1 MKWPACIGIAV
12 GLTVAVVLVWLTGAA
27 EIWSALVGAGWGILA
42 VIALHFPQFLF
53 SSLGW
58 RALVPGRPVPPL
70 SFFMRLR
77 WIREAINSLLPV
89 AQIGG
94 ELITA
99 RLLAMRGVPLNR
111 SGAAIV
117 VDLTTQMASQVVFTM
132 FGLGLLFLG
141 NHDGA
146 MTPWIIAGCGIGFL
160 LVALFIGAQ
169 RFGMFKVLERALIR
183 LADKFGWSS
192 LGEVS
197 GLHDS
202 IVALYEEHAR
212 RVWVSGG
219 HHLISWLLGCLEIW
233 MTLWALGVD
242 AGFREA
248 VIIESLAQAIRM
260 AGVIVPGA
268 LGVQEGGF
276 IVICGLL
283 GIPPHSA
290 VAMALI
296 RRIREIAL
304 GVPGLVA
311 WQIMEG
317 KHLARRRAR
326 ARATSEAS
334 S

>member
-12 GLTVAVVLVWLTGAA
+12 GLAVAVVLVWLTGAA
-27 EIWSALVGAGWGILA
+27 EIWAALAGAGWGILA

-58 RALVPGRPVPPL
+58 RVLVPERPVPPL
-70 SFFMRLR
+70 SFFIRLR

-117 VDLTTQMASQVVFTM
+117 VDLTTQMASQVVFTV
-132 FGLGLLFLG
+132 FGLVLLFLG
-141 NHDGA
+141 AHDGA
-146 MTPWIIAGCGIGFL
+146 MTPWIIAGAGVGFV
-160 LVALFIGAQ
+160 LVVLFVGAQ
-169 RFGMFKVLERALIR
+169 RFGMFKVLERGLIR
-183 LADKFGWSS
+183 LADKFGWDS

-202 IVALYEEHAR
+202 IVSLYGDHAR
-212 RVWVSGG
+212 RVWTSGG
-219 HHLISWLLGCLEIW
+219 HHLVSWLLGCLEIW
-233 MTLWALGVD
+233 MTLWALGLEPSLRD
-242 AGFREA
+242 A
-248 VIIESLAQAIRM
+248 VIIESLAQAVRI
-260 AGVIVPGA
+260 AGVLVPGA

-304 GVPGLVA
+304 GVPGLMA
-311 WQIMEG
+311 WQVMEG
-317 KHLARRRAR
+317 RHLAQRRRAR
-326 ARATSEAS
+326 ASEAS

>member
-1 MKWPACIGIAV
+1 
-12 GLTVAVVLVWLTGAA
+12 
-27 EIWSALVGAGWGILA
+27 
-42 VIALHFPQFLF
+42 
-53 SSLGW
+53 
-58 RALVPGRPVPPL
+58 
-70 SFFMRLR
+70 
-77 WIREAINSLLPV
+77 EAINSLLPV

-117 VDLTTQMASQVVFTM
+117 VDLTTQMASQVVFTV
-132 FGLGLLFLG
+132 FGLVLLFLG
-141 NHDGA
+141 AHDGA
-146 MTPWIIAGCGIGFL
+146 MTPWIIAGAGVG
-160 LVALFIGAQ
+160 LVLVVLFIGAQ
-169 RFGMFKVLERALIR
+169 RFGMFKVLERGLIR
-183 LADKFGWSS
+183 LADKFGWES

-202 IVALYEEHAR
+202 IVSLYGDHAR
-212 RVWVSGG
+212 RVWTSGG
-219 HHLISWLLGCLEIW
+219 HHLVSWLLGCLEIW
-233 MTLWALGVD
+233 ATLWALGLEPSLRD
-242 AGFREA
+242 A
-248 VIIESLAQAIRM
+248 VIIESLAQAVRI
-260 AGVIVPGA
+260 AGVLVPGA

-304 GVPGLVA
+304 GVPGLMA
-311 WQIMEG
+311 WQAMEG
-317 KHLARRRAR
+317 RHLARRRR
-326 ARATSEAS
+326 ARASEAS

>member
-12 GLTVAVVLVWLTGAA
+12 GLAVAVVLVWLTGAA
-27 EIWSALVGAGWGILA
+27 EIWAALVGAGWGILA

-58 RALVPGRPVPPL
+58 RVLVPQPPVPGL
-70 SFFMRLR
+70 LYFIRLR

-94 ELITA
+94 EVITT

-117 VDLTTQMASQVVFTM
+117 VDLTTQMASQVVFTI
-132 FGLGLLFLG
+132 FGLGLLLLG

-146 MTPWIIAGCGIGFL
+146 MTPWIIAGASVGL
-160 LVALFIGAQ
+160 VLVALFIGAQ
-169 RFGMFKVLERALIR
+169 RLGLFKALEHALIR
-183 LADKFGWSS
+183 LSDRFGWSS

-197 GLHDS
+197 GMHDA
-202 IVALYEEHAR
+202 IVALYERHTR
-212 RVWVSGG
+212 KVMTSGL
-219 HHLISWLLGCLEIW
+219 HHLVSWLLGCLEIW
-233 MTLWALGVD
+233 MTLWALGID
-242 AGFREA
+242 AGLREA
-248 VIIESLAQAIRM
+248 VIIESLAQAVRM

-296 RRIREIAL
+296 RRIRELAL

-311 WQIMEG
+311 WQVMEG
-317 KHLARRRAR
+317 RHIARRRAR
-326 ARATSEAS
+326 RAATSEIS
-334 S
+334 

>member
-12 GLTVAVVLVWLTGAA
+12 GLAVAVVLVWLTGAA
-27 EIWSALVGAGWGILA
+27 EIWAALAGAGWGILA

-58 RALVPGRPVPPL
+58 RVLVPERPVPPL
-70 SFFMRLR
+70 SFFIRLR

-117 VDLTTQMASQVVFTM
+117 VDLTTQMASQVVFTV
-132 FGLGLLFLG
+132 FGLVLLFLG
-141 NHDGA
+141 AHDGA
-146 MTPWIIAGCGIGFL
+146 MTPWIIAGAGVGFV
-160 LVALFIGAQ
+160 LVVLFVGAQ
-169 RFGMFKVLERALIR
+169 RFGMFKVLERGLIR
-183 LADKFGWSS
+183 LADKFGWES

-202 IVALYEEHAR
+202 IVSLYGDHAR
-212 RVWVSGG
+212 RVWTSGG
-219 HHLISWLLGCLEIW
+219 HHLVSWLLGCLEIW
-233 MTLWALGVD
+233 VTLWALGLEPSLRD
-242 AGFREA
+242 A
-248 VIIESLAQAIRM
+248 VIIESLAQAVRI
-260 AGVIVPGA
+260 AGVLVPGA

-304 GVPGLVA
+304 GVPGLMA
-311 WQIMEG
+311 WQVMEG
-317 KHLARRRAR
+317 RHLARRRR
-326 ARATSEAS
+326 ARASEAS
-334 S
+334 

>member
-12 GLTVAVVLVWLTGAA
+12 GLAVAVVLVWLTGAA
-27 EIWSALVGAGWGILA
+27 EIWAALAGAGWGILA

-58 RALVPGRPVPPL
+58 RVLVPERPVPPL
-70 SFFMRLR
+70 SFFIRLR

-117 VDLTTQMASQVVFTM
+117 VDLTTQMASQVVFTV
-132 FGLGLLFLG
+132 FGLGLLLLG
-141 NHDGA
+141 AHDGA
-146 MTPWIIAGCGIGFL
+146 MTPWIIAGASVGL
-160 LVALFIGAQ
+160 ALVVLFIGAQ

-183 LADKFGWSS
+183 LADKFGWES

-202 IVALYEEHAR
+202 IVSLYGDHAR
-212 RVWVSGG
+212 RVWTSGG
-219 HHLISWLLGCLEIW
+219 HHLVSWLLGCLEIW
-233 MTLWALGVD
+233 ATLWALGLEPSLRD
-242 AGFREA
+242 A
-248 VIIESLAQAIRM
+248 VIIESLAQAVRI
-260 AGVIVPGA
+260 AGVLVPGA

-304 GVPGLVA
+304 GVPGLMA
-311 WQIMEG
+311 WQVMEG
-317 KHLARRRAR
+317 RHLARRRR
-326 ARATSEAS
+326 ARAASEAS

>member
-27 EIWSALVGAGWGILA
+27 EIWAALTGAGWGILA
-42 VIALHFPQFLF
+42 VIVLHFPQFLF

-58 RALVPGRPVPPL
+58 RVLVPGRPVPPL
-70 SFFMRLR
+70 SFFIRLR
-77 WIREAINSLLPV
+77 WIREAINALLPV

-117 VDLTTQMASQVVFTM
+117 VDLTTQMASQVVFTV
-132 FGLGLLFLG
+132 FGLVLLFLG
-141 NHDGA
+141 AHDGA
-146 MTPWIIAGCGIGFL
+146 MTPWIIAGAGVGFV
-160 LVALFIGAQ
+160 LVVLFVGAQ
-169 RFGMFKVLERALIR
+169 RFGMFKVLERSLIR

-202 IVALYEEHAR
+202 IVSLYGDHAR
-212 RVWVSGG
+212 RVWTSGG
-219 HHLISWLLGCLEIW
+219 HHLVSWLLGCLEVW
-233 MTLWALGVD
+233 VTLWALGLD
-242 AGFREA
+242 AGLREA
-248 VIIESLAQAIRM
+248 VIIESLAQAVRM
-260 AGVIVPGA
+260 AGLLVPGA
-268 LGVQEGGF
+268 LGIQEGAF

-290 VAMALI
+290 VALALI

-304 GVPGLVA
+304 GVPGLMA

-317 KHLARRRAR
+317 RHLARRRR
-326 ARATSEAS
+326 AAASEAS